1 MLGPIEWGTMGYS
14 LLVFIV
20 LFLLLRKFAFGHVM
34 RLMVERQNRI
44 EADIKKA
51 ENNRIEAEKLFADQQ
66 AALEQAR
73 KDAQKIL
80 DNARVTSE
88 KQAAEIMELA
98 RQEGEQFKKVA
109 RAEMEREK
117 EKAVE
122 ALRTQVGQLSVLLAT
137 KVIEKELD
145 AAQQEKLI
153 ADYLKE
159 VGTDR

>member
-1 MLGPIEWGTMGYS
+1 MGYS

>member
-1 MLGPIEWGTMGYS
+1 VLGPIEWGTMGYS